1 MTWKQTQRSPEDE
14 IWEGPEVKLMKT
26 SRTHLDWEPLWTE
39 ESTFFCFRFFKVCIH
54 FWCMPSLELSFE
66 ANHPNESGICGRL
79 WNLPGVYLVLGKTKK
94 RRFVMFEHSSSGG
107 SYLSWMIWAWSPQF
121 RKPPFFQVF
130 PNGAMPIDLSMRLFP
145 PQLPQDHFIIIRIFD
160 LAPKMWQW
168 PLKTTYFQMAIE
180 PFFWVTENTRGE
192 NHIIRSITWPYLGG
206 FTLGFWTQPW
216 HVVDYISHF
225 ISTISHGITP
235 TNTIFFN
242 STYSIV
248 FNMPIDWGANPPVWA
263 PTQARFLIGYSP

>member
-26 SRTHLDWEPLWTE
+26 SRKHLDWEPLWTE
-39 ESTFFCFRFFKVCIH
+39 ESTLFCFSFFKVCIH

-66 ANHPNESGICGRL
+66 ANHPNESGIRRRL
-79 WNLPGVYLVLGKTKK
+79 WNLPGVYLVLGKTQKC
-94 RRFVMFEHSSSGG
+94 RFVLFEHSSSGG

-145 PQLPQDHFIIIRIFD
+145 PQLPQYHFIIIRIFD

-168 PLKTTYFQMAIE
+168 PLKTTFFQMAIE
-180 PFFWVTENTRGE
+180 PIFWVTENTRGE

-206 FTLGFWTQPW
+206 FTLSCWTQPW

-235 TNTIFFN
+235 SNTHFFQFYIFNCIQHAHRLGGKSTSLSTNPSKI
-242 STYSIV
+242 SH
-248 FNMPIDWGANPPVWA
+248 W
-263 PTQARFLIGYSP
+263 L

>member
-1 MTWKQTQRSPEDE
+1 MTGSPSELKSLHFF
-14 IWEGPEVKLMKT
+14 VFVF
-26 SRTHLDWEPLWTE
+26 SRFASISD
-39 ESTFFCFRFFKVCIH
+39 
-54 FWCMPSLELSFE
+54 SLELSFE

-160 LAPKMWQW
+160 LAPKIDVAMTI
-168 PLKTTYFQMAIE
+168 K
-180 PFFWVTENTRGE
+180 
-192 NHIIRSITWPYLGG
+192 NHIFPDGNR
-206 FTLGFWTQPW
+206 
-216 HVVDYISHF
+216 
-225 ISTISHGITP
+225 
-235 TNTIFFN
+235 TIFLGN
-242 STYSIV
+242 RKYPWRKSHHTVNYMAVSWWV
-248 FNMPIDWGANPPVWA
+248 YP
-263 PTQARFLIGYSP
+263 RFLDTTMTCC

>member
-1 MTWKQTQRSPEDE
+1 
-14 IWEGPEVKLMKT
+14 MKT

-79 WNLPGVYLVLGKTKK
+79 WNLPGVYLVLGKTQKC
-94 RRFVMFEHSSSGG
+94 RFVMFEHSSSGG

-145 PQLPQDHFIIIRIFD
+145 HSSPNIISSSFASKDVAMTIKTHIFPDGNRTNFWGNRKYPRRKSHHTVNYMAVSWWVYPQFLDTTMTCCWLYITFHFNYI
-160 LAPKMWQW
+160 PWYH
-168 PLKTTYFQMAIE
+168 PIE
-180 PFFWVTENTRGE
+180 
-192 NHIIRSITWPYLGG
+192 Y
-206 FTLGFWTQPW
+206 
-216 HVVDYISHF
+216 HF
-225 ISTISHGITP
+225 
-235 TNTIFFN
+235 FFN